1 MMTNDDYQHF
11 VCVVAG
17 DNPNEILLEYD
28 KTNVKAPYVK
38 YRFKDAKMLQQKYI
52 EFYEGLLK
60 NLSETNDT
68 LDLEM
73 IKNTIEDL
81 KEMSET
87 EFYHDLIS
95 DLDFD
100 EKTGDAYTTE
110 NENGKFSFCQL
121 GKIYSIPFLT
131 KDGREVFQARKSEI
145 DWGRMHLSGG
155 DIYARAWEMVMEES
169 KPETDYEALIYDNM
183 KDKVTYFEK
192 FETKEN
198 YVISNTAFWGYAF
211 VSESKGWMDASEVE
225 SQFVWMNNFYDLFI
239 KNLPEDTL
247 LSIYEC
253 KK

>member
-17 DNPNEILLEYD
+17 DNPEELLKEYD
-28 KTNVKAPYVK
+28 KTNLKEPYIK
-38 YRFKDAKMLQQKYI
+38 YYFKDAKMIQQKYI

-60 NLSETNDT
+60 TIDKTNENIDYET
-68 LDLEM
+68 
-73 IKNTIEDL
+73 IKNTVDDL

-87 EFYHDLIS
+87 EFYHDLTA
-95 DLDFD
+95 DLDID

-110 NENGKFSFCQL
+110 NENGKFSYAQK

-145 DWGRMHLSGG
+145 DWGRIHLSGG
-155 DIYARAWEMVMEES
+155 DIYARAWEMVVEASE
-169 KPETDYEALIYDNM
+169 PENDYEELIYHNM
-183 KDKVTYFEK
+183 KDKVAYFEK

-198 YVISNTAFWGYAF
+198 YVVSNTAFWGYAF
-211 VSESKGWMDASEVE
+211 VSESMGWMDASEVE
-225 SQFVWMNNFYDLFI
+225 SQFVWMNNFYDLYI

-247 LSIYEC
+247 LTIYEC